1 MNRKLLLIPF
11 LSVIAACNAPTPAV
25 VPAQPDVTA
34 TANTPAAT
42 QTAAGTAVAPGA
54 MGSALPE
61 GVIISAPYQLRA
73 DRVVTNSD
81 GKVRRQITYFYPDA
95 ESSSAATTVE
105 AAFTSAGFKLRPQKA
120 GTNGDTVLVFD
131 KREFGVAYA
140 ILKPPS
146 GDASLSRSLMLDF
159 PAGK

>member
-25 VPAQPDVTA
+25 VSAQPDVTA
-34 TANTPAAT
+34 TASTPAAT
-42 QTAAGTAVAPGA
+42 QTAADTVVAPGA
-54 MGSALPE
+54 MGNALPE
-61 GVIISAPYQLRA
+61 DVIISAPYQLRA
-73 DRVVTNSD
+73 DHVVTNKD
-81 GKVRRQITYFYPDA
+81 GKVRRQITYDYPDA

-131 KREFGVAYA
+131 KSQFGTAYA
-140 ILKPPS
+140 ILKHPS
-146 GDASLSRSLMLDF
+146 GDASLPRTLLVDF
-159 PAGK
+159 PASK